1 MSVLTDSLNRIMQ
14 WLEENRPDYAESF
27 LPGLSDEEIREKLS
41 NFELELPE
49 EIYELYRW
57 RNGTQNGEDSKSV
70 IFPCMEYM
78 SLDEALEYYDD
89 FVENTIDVFDEQDF
103 QGIFELLDTKQI
115 NQYGDK
121 KYLFPFYRSNC
132 DFLAIFLSKERQ
144 YYSPIINIDDVL
156 ELSFIYRNLTSMM
169 QTLAEYLETG
179 THYLD
184 EQQEYYLNGNEEK
197 MEPIFKK
204 YNPGLELIG

>member
-14 WLEENRPDYAESF
+14 CLEENRPDYAASF
-27 LPGLSDEEIREKLS
+27 LPGLSDAEIRGKLS

>member
-41 NFELELPE
+41 NVELELPE

-57 RNGTQNGEDSKSV
+57 RNGSQNGEDSKSV

-89 FVENTIDVFDEQDF
+89 SVENTIDIFDEQDF

-144 YYSPIINIDDVL
+144 YYSPIIYIDDVF
-156 ELSFIYRNLTSMM
+156 ELSFIYRYLTSMM

-179 THYLD
+179 AHYLD
-184 EQQEYYLNGNEEK
+184 EEQEYYLNGNEEK

>member
-1 MSVLTDSLNRIMQ
+1 
-14 WLEENRPDYAESF
+14 
-27 LPGLSDEEIREKLS
+27 
-41 NFELELPE
+41 
-49 EIYELYRW
+49 
-57 RNGTQNGEDSKSV
+57 
-70 IFPCMEYM
+70 M

-156 ELSFIYRNLTSMM
+156 ELSFIYQNLTTMM
-169 QTLAEYLETG
+169 QTLAEYLEKG
-179 THYLD
+179 AHYLD
-184 EQQEYYLNGNEEK
+184 EEGCLDEDEEK
-197 MEPIFKK
+197 MEPIFQK
-204 YNPGLELIG
+204 YNPGLSFSD